1 MRSPRRGRAGTPR
14 SAPSKHSAERSGR
27 VTRPGVRD
35 AVPRGKKSE
44 ETGPRGPLLTSK
56 QSTFTS
62 DLGSFKVT
70 SIFSNRDSKLSPVDM
85 FPEVKSFPYSRAK

>member
-1 MRSPRRGRAGTPR
+1 M
-14 SAPSKHSAERSGR
+14 
-27 VTRPGVRD
+27 VTQTRVRD
-35 AVPRGKKSE
+35 SVPQGKKFE
-44 ETGPRGPLLTSK
+44 DTGPGAHRRSLLTSK

-85 FPEVKSFPYSRAK
+85 FPEIKFPLFQSKERLKIMKKKKFF

>member
-1 MRSPRRGRAGTPR
+1 MTQ
-14 SAPSKHSAERSGR
+14 
-27 VTRPGVRD
+27 PGVRD
-35 AVPRGKKSE
+35 SVPQGKKFG
-44 ETGPRGPLLTSK
+44 ETGPGAHGRSLLTSK

-85 FPEVKSFPYSRAK
+85 FPELKSFPYSRAK